1 MFNKSVKPQE
11 NRSIK
16 QLVEL
21 FITQINELHDNS
33 VIVESIEKDYFP
45 RLFFKLIKDEEEVQ
59 LKVEHDGTDYNL
71 WYRNKNEEEKLKVQ
85 LNRDD
90 IVYWSFSRKL
100 SLPELQDME
109 EIEIEDIDEDHN
121 KIISILE

>member
-1 MFNKSVKPQE
+1 MFNKSVRPQE
-11 NRSIK
+11 KRSIK

-21 FITQINELHDNS
+21 FITQINESHDNS

-121 KIISILE
+121 KIISVLE

>member
-1 MFNKSVKPQE
+1 MFNKSVRPQE
-11 NRSIK
+11 KRSIK

-21 FITQINELHDNS
+21 FMTQINESHDNS

-121 KIISILE
+121 KIISVLE

>member
-1 MFNKSVKPQE
+1 MFNKSVRPQE
-11 NRSIK
+11 KRSIK

-21 FITQINELHDNS
+21 FITQINESHDNS

-59 LKVEHDGTDYNL
+59 LKVEYDGTDYNL

>member
-11 NRSIK
+11 KRSIK

>member
-1 MFNKSVKPQE
+1 MFNKSARPQE
-11 NRSIK
+11 KRSIK
-16 QLVEL
+16 ELVEL
-21 FITQINELHDNS
+21 FITQINESHDNS

-121 KIISILE
+121 KIISVLE

>member
-1 MFNKSVKPQE
+1 MGEAS
-11 NRSIK
+11 
-16 QLVEL
+16 
-21 FITQINELHDNS
+21 
-33 VIVESIEKDYFP
+33 
-45 RLFFKLIKDEEEVQ
+45 
-59 LKVEHDGTDYNL
+59 

-121 KIISILE
+121 KIISVLE